1 MLTRSIIAIVLMLGC
16 AAAQSS
22 APPDQPSTPS
32 APEAQNTA
40 FPKPS
45 APVPSVQGVTST
57 QKLDYTR
64 SAPAFPNIVA
74 PYMPR
79 HVPPP
84 NMNNSTR
91 TLQLLRDGKLYIS
104 IDDAVA
110 LALENN
116 LDLGIARY
124 NLLIADTDLLRTK
137 AGAQPRGVNSGL
149 VQGTAGGG
157 VGGIGAGTAGGGAG
171 GTAQGSGGA
180 GAGASGLVQSTLG
193 AGSNVDS
200 YDPTLSAQLNVEH
213 AVYPLSN
220 TVTLG
225 VPSVG
230 QNTTNANFEYS
241 QSFLTGTNLQVIFQN
256 GRQTSTAIFNTLN
269 PYLSNYYRVQI
280 RQHLLSG
287 FGIGPNI
294 RFIRI
299 AKNNRE
305 TTDIAFRDQVTAT
318 VSQIENL
325 YWDLVNAYEDERV
338 KQRALDLASKTL
350 SDDKEQVKIGN
361 LAPFEVTRAE
371 AEVASRN
378 QDLIL
383 SQTTLQLQQLLMKN
397 AVTRS
402 LNDPVLADAVVIPTD
417 TMDIPQQEPVV
428 PVQDLVADAMHNRA
442 DLAQAR
448 IDMTN
453 REISK
458 KSAANNLLPQVDA
471 VAFYGGSGLAGAPNT
486 LMPGFVP
493 GSITPTGLLD
503 SWSGLGNSPDYY
515 VGLQVTIPIRNRV
528 AQADQIRSE
537 LEYRQAEMRLQQLQ
551 NQIAIEVRNA
561 QFAVQQDR
569 AQVDAARKSRDLAQH
584 SLEIEQQKM
593 NLGASTSNLVLTAQ
607 RDLAVAESTLVAAMT
622 KYEKGRVDLD
632 RLTGS
637 TLQHLGI
644 EIGDAESGKV
654 QHMPKVP
661 GVASRPQSE
670 TGAETKQ

>member
-1 MLTRSIIAIVLMLGC
+1 MS
-16 AAAQSS
+16 
-22 APPDQPSTPS
+22 
-32 APEAQNTA
+32 
-40 FPKPS
+40 
-45 APVPSVQGVTST
+45 
-57 QKLDYTR
+57 
-64 SAPAFPNIVA
+64 
-74 PYMPR
+74 
-79 HVPPP
+79 
-84 NMNNSTR
+84 NSTR
-91 TLQLLRDGKLYIS
+91 TMQLMRDGKLYIS

-137 AGAQPRGVNSGL
+137 AGSAPRGVNTGL

-171 GTAQGSGGA
+171 GSSVGSGGA
-180 GAGASGLVQSTLG
+180 GAGAGGQVLSTIG
-193 AGSNVDS
+193 TGSNVDS
-200 YDPTLSAQLNVEH
+200 YDPILNANLNLEH

-230 QNTTNANFEYS
+230 QNTTNANFSYS

-269 PYLSNYYRVQI
+269 PILNNYYRI
-280 RQHLLSG
+280 ELRQHLASG

-383 SQTTLQLQQLLMKN
+383 AQTTLQLQQLLMKN
-397 AVTRS
+397 AVTRN
-402 LNDPVLADAVVIPTD
+402 LNDPILADAVVIPTD

-428 PVQDLVADAMHNRA
+428 PVQDLVADAMHNRP
-442 DLAQAR
+442 DLGEAR

-453 REISK
+453 RVISK
-458 KSAANNLLPQVDA
+458 KAAANNLLPQVDA
-471 VAFYGGSGLAGAPNT
+471 VAWYGGSGLAGAPNV
-486 LMPGFVP
+486 LNPGFVP
-493 GSITPTGLLD
+493 GSIAGTGLFD
-503 SWSGLGNSPDYY
+503 SWSGLANSPDYY
-515 VGLQVTIPIRNRV
+515 VGLQVSIPIRNRV

-569 AQVDAARKSRDLAQH
+569 AQVDAARKSRDLSAH

-607 RDLAVAESTLVAAMT
+607 RDLALAESTLVAAMT
-622 KYEKGRVDLD
+622 KYEKARVDLD
-632 RLTGS
+632 RVTGS

-644 EIGDAESGKV
+644 EIGDAESGRV
-654 QHMPKVP
+654 QHMPNVP
-661 GVASRPQSE
+661 GVAPRPHSE
-670 TGAETKQ
+670 TGTETKQ